1 MQDLNVL
8 FAFGA
13 GLLSFLSPC
22 TLPIYPAFMSYITGM
37 SVEDLSNKKSVRK
50 VTLLHSVFFLVGF
63 SIIFLALGLSG
74 SFIGSFF
81 VQNKEF
87 LRQIGAIL
95 IFFFGLVITGVLN
108 LDFLMTEKRIK
119 FKRKPSG
126 YLGTVLIGM
135 GFAAGWTP
143 CTGPILAAVIAL
155 GITNPSAG
163 LFYMMWYVIGFSIPF
178 LLLTFFIGKIKWVNK
193 YSQRIMK
200 IGGYIMLVMGI
211 VLYFDWM
218 TKIISF
224 LTNYL
229 FGGFT
234 GF

>member
-1 MQDLNVL
+1 MQDLNIF

-22 TLPIYPAFMSYITGM
+22 TLPIYPAFLSYITGM
-37 SVEDLSNKKSVRK
+37 SVEDLKNKKGMQK
-50 VTLLHSVFFLVGF
+50 IAILHSIFFLVGF
-63 SIIFLALGLSG
+63 SIIFLVLGLSS
-74 SFIGSFF
+74 SFIGSLFIE
-81 VQNKEF
+81 NKEF

-95 IFFFGLVITGVLN
+95 IFFFGLVITGL
-108 LDFLMTEKRIK
+108 LKIDFLMVEKRMN

-126 YLGTVLIGM
+126 YLGTIIIGM

-155 GITNPSAG
+155 GMTDPSAG
-163 LFYMMWYVIGFSIPF
+163 LFYMLWYVIGFSVPF
-178 LLLTFFIGKIKWVNK
+178 LLLSFFIGKIRWINK
-193 YSQRIMK
+193 YSQSIMK
-200 IGGYIMLVMGI
+200 IGGFIMIIMGI